1 MTQPEVT
8 LYVGVLTALIA
19 LAVAGITARVSVINE
34 RKRRRDA
41 RRLDDLKELRG
52 WVAEVFI
59 HLYVIQHET
68 EWLTWHAAR
77 ASEAVDTK
85 MLRNYHAATHAA
97 LPKVLGSLA
106 IVASVDLE
114 LFKRLNQVADDL
126 YTFEGTVAMAA
137 LTVPH
142 EQALSRLATLN
153 KKAHDYYESLP
164 LALAEA
170 MKIAK
175 VNGQPT

>member
-8 LYVGVLTALIA
+8 LYVGVFTALIA
-19 LAVAGITARVSVINE
+19 LTAAGITAAVSVINE

-41 RRLDDLKELRG
+41 RRSDELKELRG

-68 EWLTWHAAR
+68 EWLTWHAAN
-77 ASEAVDTK
+77 APEAVDTE
-85 MLRNYHAATHAA
+85 MLRNYHAATHTA

-106 IVASVDLE
+106 IVASVDVE
-114 LFKRLNQVADDL
+114 LFKRLDQIAVAL
-126 YTFEGTVAMAA
+126 YNFEGAVALAA

-142 EQALSRLATLN
+142 ERALVKLAALN
-153 KKAHDYYESLP
+153 KEAHDYYESLP
-164 LALAEA
+164 LDLAKA
-170 MKIAK
+170 MKIAQ